1 MDLREGMLG
10 GYTIVK
16 VGGFG
21 LVCVGSW
28 ADGASAGRWR
38 TIVSEGLELGELGQ
52 GVWRT
57 MRFGRAVGS
66 LGTRGRRDNANDR
79 EKHTVR

>member
-1 MDLREGMLG
+1 MLG

-57 MRFGRAVGS
+57 MRFGRA
-66 LGTRGRRDNANDR
+66 RGRVARHAGQ
-79 EKHTVR
+79 EGQC